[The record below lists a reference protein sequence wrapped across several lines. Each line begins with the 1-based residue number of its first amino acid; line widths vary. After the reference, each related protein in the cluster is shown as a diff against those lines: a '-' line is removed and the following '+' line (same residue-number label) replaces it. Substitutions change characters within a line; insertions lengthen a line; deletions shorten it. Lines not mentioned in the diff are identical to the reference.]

1 MARPVEGVVR
11 IWNNRRTRR
20 IVNVVSIAL
29 ALVVTVLAARHFAS
43 TGWPFA
49 HADPVLLTCASL
61 LFLSG
66 YFFKA
71 HGWRLLFAKHE
82 RPETGGLAVAS
93 GAACLTGV
101 ALPGRFDDAVRVVVL
116 KRFRGTS
123 ACVKTVALSL
133 FTLGLIDTVALTP
146 FASTAAATTSSLIAR
161 ITLAV
166 VAFAGIGAAGVVVLM
181 PRLVGSAR
189 LVRFRLTRW
198 LAEHAPST
206 REATKGFWFVLISWL
221 VRGAGLCLLLGA
233 FGIGLSLPL
242 AIAFLTA
249 GAASAALPVAP
260 AGAATQVG
268 AGSAMLMASG
278 VGTSQAIAFAIAA
291 QTLVIFVAAAVVLGV
306 LAWELARRLTVARVA
321 I

>member
-20 IVNVVSIAL
+20 IVNVVSIAF

-43 TGWPFA
+43 AGWPFA

-101 ALPGRFDDAVRVVVL
+101 ALPGRFDDAVR
-116 KRFRGTS
+116 
-123 ACVKTVALSL
+123 
-133 FTLGLIDTVALTP
+133 
-146 FASTAAATTSSLIAR
+146 
-161 ITLAV
+161 
-166 VAFAGIGAAGVVVLM
+166 VVVLM

-306 LAWELARRLTVARVA
+306 LAWELVGRRLGFARVA
-321 I
+321 